1 MTLSKGLTVTVGEG
15 DGTTSISFPALR
27 HVMNTSWRE
36 NASCADLPKAVFFDY
51 QSGTTENKKQT
62 VALAMETCKGCKVR
76 SQCYEF
82 SVLNN
87 EPFGI
92 WAGTYPNH
100 RKRLFRQF
108 KVTGILE
115 PQEVA

>member
-1 MTLSKGLTVTVGEG
+1 MTLVVGGEVV
-15 DGTTSISFPALR
+15 SNAISFPSLR
-27 HVMNTSWRE
+27 HVMNTGWRE

-51 QSGTTENKKQT
+51 QSGTTEHKKQT
-62 VALAMETCKGCKVR
+62 VALAMATCKGCKVR

-82 SVLNN
+82 SVMNN

-92 WAGTYPNH
+92 WAGTYPHH

-115 PQEVA
+115 PQEVV